1 MEIHTSTTEHIEPLA
16 VSRDNSWDNKAA
28 ACEPCNNQRS
38 VSTSRYIN
46 SLRKLSLSQEAQA
59 ALSRMPRDFKADEP
73 AEDLPA
79 HFEEANK
86 TMRGLGK

>member
-1 MEIHTSTTEHIEPLA
+1 MTSKPKERPPLA
-16 VSRDNSWDNKAA
+16 LT
-28 ACEPCNNQRS
+28 P
-38 VSTSRYIN
+38 T
-46 SLRKLSLSQEAQA
+46 AQA